1 MRRPSATERFPER
14 VMLENSI
21 ATFNMMSQAGL
32 CPVAYGLKSILL
44 AVGSY
49 LSEEDRH
56 SSAQGKREDM
66 ELGPFH
72 ERFFIRDI
80 DDIAHN
86 RAKIDAI
93 CAFYFAAAHNR
104 AFNNLAHKHLK
115 QLERQCENLYVS
127 RMEEN
132 LCTSLLQAHDRAEL
146 LQETQNAAQRLQ
158 LALGRV
164 RKGDKHLPPW
174 GPPLLSGDRQIE
186 QIKEWTFPLPWT
198 IIHDKDPKLYITV
211 AIATPWDPR
220 IHSEEAFPSDAAEL
234 GILPPTA
241 VPWGVKQFDTAPA
254 TLACEAIARAGAA
267 LATTASSARAEAGAV
282 PTRAT
287 SRGTAQAG
295 GVWTAP
301 ASSSPARVG
310 ASQAVTAS
318 RGAARAVGYPVTAA
332 PVKAAGLGNSPAT
345 AAGSILASGTPLA
358 TAAPGVS
365 AGAVASPTAEAL
377 GNKVRTNTSLASAM
391 QRATI
396 RMTNRYTPPA
406 IPKSTEKS
414 NTVSSL
420 ATAGAVGSAAQ
431 TDAAT
436 AQRAVGS
443 TAGSSTMAKP
453 ASATTATGY
462 MAPVG
467 GSESPARAD
476 SPRASM
482 PRPGQEPSKD
492 GAVRAKEQELKARK
506 LQSSSPSNVRSR

>member
-1 MRRPSATERFPER
+1 MIITI
-14 VMLENSI
+14 V
-21 ATFNMMSQAGL
+21 
-32 CPVAYGLKSILL
+32 
-44 AVGSY
+44 
-49 LSEEDRH
+49 
-56 SSAQGKREDM
+56 
-66 ELGPFH
+66 H
-72 ERFFIRDI
+72 ESFFLRDI
-80 DDIAHN
+80 DDVAHN
-86 RAKIDAI
+86 RAKIDAM

-104 AFNNLAHKHLK
+104 AFDNLARRHLK

-127 RMEEN
+127 QMEEN

-174 GPPLLSGDRQIE
+174 GPPLLSGDRPVE
-186 QIKEWTFPLPWT
+186 QVKEWTFPLPWT
-198 IIHDKDPKLYITV
+198 IIHDKDPWLYIKV

-234 GILPPTA
+234 GVLPTTA
-241 VPWGVKQFDTAPA
+241 VPWGVERTDTAPA
-254 TLACEAIARAGAA
+254 TVACEAIARAGAA
-267 LATTASSARAEAGAV
+267 LATAASSARAEAGAV

-310 ASQAVTAS
+310 AAQAVTAS
-318 RGAARAVGYPVTAA
+318 RGAARAVGYPATPA
-332 PVKAAGLGNSPAT
+332 PVKTAGLDISPAP
-345 AAGSILASGTPLA
+345 AAGSILASSMPLA

-377 GNKVRTNTSLASAM
+377 GNKVRTNTSLASTL
-391 QRATI
+391 QRNTI
-396 RMTNRYTPPA
+396 RMTNRYTPPTT
-406 IPKSTEKS
+406 PKSTESSK
-414 NTVSSL
+414 TVPSL
-420 ATAGAVGSAAQ
+420 VAAGAVGSAAQ
-431 TDAAT
+431 TDAPT

-443 TAGSSTMAKP
+443 TARSSAMAKA
-453 ASATTATGY
+453 ASANTARGH
-462 MAPVG
+462 MAPAG
-467 GSESPARAD
+467 GRSKSPARAD

-482 PRPGQEPSKD
+482 PRQGQEPSKD

-506 LQSSSPSNVRSR
+506 SQPSSPRNVRSR